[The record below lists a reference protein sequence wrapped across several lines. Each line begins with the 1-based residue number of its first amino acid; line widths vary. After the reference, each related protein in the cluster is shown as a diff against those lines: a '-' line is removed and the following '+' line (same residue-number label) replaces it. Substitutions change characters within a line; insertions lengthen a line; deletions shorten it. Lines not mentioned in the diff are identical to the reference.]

1 MNQDLLERYLY
12 AVTRRLPGK
21 QREDVAQELRSLV
34 DDMLSDRCGDI
45 TPTEKDLR
53 VVLTELGT
61 PRELYEKYSGNAGKC
76 LIGQPYYS
84 TYKLVLGIVLICAG
98 VGITI
103 ANGILLM
110 MEPQNGLQAVLT
122 WLSMLWNSLL
132 SAFAFVTLLFAFFS
146 WRGIPVS
153 REFDFDSLPTVPK
166 KRERISRWECVAGI
180 AFIVVF
186 LVIFLGIPQVFCA
199 WVPETNEQ
207 IPVFDAAVIR
217 RGWYWI
223 ALFAVFG
230 IAGETVKLL
239 EGRYNRNVLLVTLGT
254 NFLSAVA
261 AILWL
266 TQYNLMSPEFI
277 AHLSQLFG
285 EGEKIVVTLF
295 SNFQMFFLGVLLFA
309 LVLDTVEAAVRTLHK

>member
-34 DDMLSDRCGDI
+34 DDMLLDRCGDI

-53 VVLTELGT
+53 VVLTEIGT

-98 VGITI
+98 LGITI

-122 WLSMLWNSLL
+122 WLSMLWNSLI

-146 WRGIPVS
+146 WQGIPVS
-153 REFDFDSLPTVPK
+153 RDFDFDSLPTVPK
-166 KRERISRWECVAGI
+166 KREQISRWECIAGI
-180 AFIVVF
+180 AFCIIFMV
-186 LVIFLGIPQVFCA
+186 LFLGVPQVFAA
-199 WVPETNEQ
+199 WLPETNER
-207 IPVFDAAVIR
+207 IPVFDSDVIR

-223 ALFAVFG
+223 AIFAVLG

-261 AILWL
+261 GILWL

-285 EGEKIVVTLF
+285 NGEKIVVTLF

-309 LVLDTVEAAVRTLHK
+309 LVLDTAEAAIRTLRK

>member
-21 QREDVAQELRSLV
+21 QREDVAQELRGLV
-34 DDMLSDRCGDI
+34 DDMLFDRCGDI

-84 TYKLVLGIVLICAG
+84 TYKLVLGIVLICTG

-122 WLSMLWNSLL
+122 WLSILWNSLI
-132 SAFAFVTLLFAFFS
+132 SAFTFVTLLFAFFS
-146 WRGIPVS
+146 WRRIPVN
-153 REFDFDSLPTVPK
+153 RDFDFDSLPTVPK
-166 KRERISRWECVAGI
+166 KQEQISRWECIAGI
-180 AFIVVF
+180 AICIIFMVVF
-186 LVIFLGIPQVFCA
+186 LGVPQVFCA
-199 WVPETNEQ
+199 WLPETNQ
-207 IPVFDAAVIR
+207 RIPVFDAAAIR
-217 RGWYWI
+217 QGWYWI
-223 ALFAVFG
+223 ALFSVLG

-261 AILWL
+261 GILWL
-266 TQYNLMSPEFI
+266 TQYNLMSPEFT

-285 EGEKIVVTLF
+285 EGEEIVVTVF
-295 SNFQMFFLGVLLFA
+295 SNFQIFFLCVLLFA
-309 LVLDTVEAAVRTLHK
+309 LILDTAEAVIRTLKK